1 MQQASQFLH
10 KARARRQL
18 NSISRRESEILLPS
32 LLWFD
37 FIAVGVV
44 RAVRWRGC
52 LFLSFHV
59 FYLSLLGTTARITQ
73 TCAWWYAGCREVK
86 VLKCR
91 KRVCSP
97 RSSRRKRLAATKRP
111 DCRVE
116 PRFAREEHKRCEI
129 KFNKIIANFDHL
141 IIFHLSTFYY
151 FYSVHVEFKHPSP
164 PQTIAPAPQEAT
176 AATKTY
182 YMYM

>member
-1 MQQASQFLH
+1 MGGRGVF
-10 KARARRQL
+10 RAIQCRQRAGYCT
-18 NSISRRESEILLPS
+18 RRELEDNWTQSAGVSPRFCSQVFFGLILL
-32 LLWFD
+32 LR
-37 FIAVGVV
+37 GVV
-44 RAVRWRGC
+44 LAVPWRGC

-86 VLKCR
+86 VLKCG

-97 RSSRRKRLAATKRP
+97 RSSRRERLAATKRP

-129 KFNKIIANFDHL
+129 KFNKISWFL
-141 IIFHLSTFYY
+141 
-151 FYSVHVEFKHPSP
+151 
-164 PQTIAPAPQEAT
+164 
-176 AATKTY
+176 
-182 YMYM
+182 

>member
-1 MQQASQFLH
+1 MPCSKRAQLLH
-10 KARARRQL
+10 KARARRHL
-18 NSISRRESEILLPS
+18 NSSSRRESEILLPS

-52 LFLSFHV
+52 LFLSFDV

-86 VLKCR
+86 FFKCG

-141 IIFHLSTFYY
+141 IIFRFFFRAKPLPEHLW
-151 FYSVHVEFKHPSP
+151 
-164 PQTIAPAPQEAT
+164 
-176 AATKTY
+176 
-182 YMYM
+182 

>member
-1 MQQASQFLH
+1 MGGRGVF
-10 KARARRQL
+10 RAIQCRQRAGYCT
-18 NSISRRESEILLPS
+18 RRELEGNWTQAAGVSPRFCSQVFFGLILL
-32 LLWFD
+32 LR
-37 FIAVGVV
+37 GVV
-44 RAVRWRGC
+44 LAVRWRGC

-97 RSSRRKRLAATKRP
+97 RSSRRERLAATKRP

-141 IIFHLSTFYY
+141 IIFRFFFRAMPLPEHLW
-151 FYSVHVEFKHPSP
+151 
-164 PQTIAPAPQEAT
+164 
-176 AATKTY
+176 
-182 YMYM
+182 

>member
-1 MQQASQFLH
+1 MKLPHKCKARSPSFLVGGRGVFRDDTMQQASQFLH

-37 FIAVGVV
+37 FIAVRVV

-52 LFLSFHV
+52 LFLSFDV
-59 FYLSLLGTTARITQ
+59 LYLALLGTTASITQ
-73 TCAWWYAGCREVK
+73 ICAFGYAACHEFK

-141 IIFHLSTFYY
+141 IIFRFFFRAMELPEHLW
-151 FYSVHVEFKHPSP
+151 
-164 PQTIAPAPQEAT
+164 
-176 AATKTY
+176 
-182 YMYM
+182 